1 MIRLRSGSGAICETF
16 PPVCSICSSPTQ
28 RSRGHI
34 QHFWR
39 AGCCSHKGTGWLTAG
54 SGPSAHPQYLK
65 RFWCSVALGAH
76 DTQKLPQE
84 NTSAESWTDAWREVP
99 EGLQEAAAESTWGQ
113 GDTEGLRGAQSSS
126 GLQRCHVFT
135 CHSPNIH
142 HTTLNI
148 SVPAA
153 ELEQSQLPK
162 SLASAGWLCPWHLQ
176 DGCAWAS
183 VHKLPPVQPHRAVPA
198 SPTLSGTSQ
207 GSAVQGCSC
216 CSSSVLCIPSS
227 CN

>member
-1 MIRLRSGSGAICETF
+1 MIRLRSGSCAICETF
-16 PPVCSICSSPTQ
+16 PPVCSSCSSPTQ

-39 AGCCSHKGTGWLTAG
+39 AGCCSHKGTGQAQRWLTAG

-84 NTSAESWTDAWREVP
+84 NTSAESWTNAWREVP

-162 SLASAGWLCPWHLQ
+162 SLASAGWLCLGICTQTASCAAPQSSACLPHPQWHLTGVSSAGLLLLQ
-176 DGCAWAS
+176 QLCA
-183 VHKLPPVQPHRAVPA
+183 VHSKFL
-198 SPTLSGTSQ
+198 
-207 GSAVQGCSC
+207 
-216 CSSSVLCIPSS
+216 
-227 CN
+227 